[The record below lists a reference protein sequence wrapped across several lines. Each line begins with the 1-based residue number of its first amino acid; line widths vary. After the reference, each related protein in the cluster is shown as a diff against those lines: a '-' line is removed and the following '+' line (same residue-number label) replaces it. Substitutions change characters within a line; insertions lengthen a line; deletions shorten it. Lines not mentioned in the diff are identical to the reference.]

1 MKFRDILLALCAPL
15 LLGFGFAIAKP
26 AMQQFPPFLLM
37 GLRFTIASLVL
48 IWWFPIPKKLL
59 KDLFIVSFI
68 GGTITYGLVYMG
80 LNRVDASSSILL
92 VHAEVPFGVIIAY
105 FLFKERPGMKNILGI
120 IIAFIGLFV
129 LLGAPNLEG
138 KLIGVLLVLFG
149 AFTWSLGMVMAK
161 PLSKKIGGFAVTAW
175 VSLFSGPMLLLG
187 SFIFDGNTINYFLS
201 ADSKGWL
208 IVAYLSLIMQ
218 PLAYGTWYHVI
229 GRNPIHKVM
238 PMMFL
243 LPLTGLSTAI
253 FLLGEEPTK
262 QVFVGGAI
270 ILFGIGT
277 ILFSKSKND
286 RKFLQFLTKVS
297 K

>member
-15 LLGFGFAIAKP
+15 LLGIGFAIAKP

-37 GLRFTIASLVL
+37 GLRFTIAALVL
-48 IWWFPIPKKLL
+48 IWWFPIPKKLI
-59 KDLFIVSFI
+59 KDLFIVSLI
-68 GGTITYGLVYMG
+68 GGTLTYGLVYMG

-92 VHAEVPFGVIIAY
+92 VHTEVPFGIIIAY
-105 FLFKERPGMKNILGI
+105 FLFKEKPGIRNILGI
-120 IIAFIGLFV
+120 IIAFIGLFI

-138 KLIGVLLVLFG
+138 KLIGVLLLIFG
-149 AFTWSLGMVMAK
+149 AFFWSLGMVMAK
-161 PLSKKIGGFAVTAW
+161 PISKKIGGFAVAAW

-187 SFIFDGNTINYFLS
+187 SFIFDGNTINYFVS

-218 PLAYGTWYHVI
+218 PLAYGTWYHVM
-229 GRNPIHKVM
+229 GRNPVHKVM
-238 PMMFL
+238 PVMLL

-262 QVFVGGAI
+262 QVFIGGAI
-270 ILFGIGT
+270 ILLGISM
-277 ILFSKSKND
+277 ILFSKPP
-286 RKFLQFLTKVS
+286 TK
-297 K
+297 

>member
-1 MKFRDILLALCAPL
+1 MRLRDILLALCAPL

-37 GLRFTIASLVL
+37 GLRFTIAALIL
-48 IWWFPIPKKLL
+48 IWWFPIPKKFL
-59 KDLFIVSFI
+59 KDLFIVSLI
-68 GGTITYGLVYMG
+68 GGTLTYGLVYMG
-80 LNRVDASSSILL
+80 LDRIDASSSILL
-92 VHAEVPFGVIIAY
+92 VHTEVPFGVIIAY
-105 FLFKERPGMKNILGI
+105 FLFKERPGIKNIHGI
-120 IIAFIGLFV
+120 AIAFVGLFI

-138 KLIGVLLVLFG
+138 KLIGVLLLLFG
-149 AFTWSLGMVMAK
+149 AFFWSLGMVMAK

-218 PLAYGTWYHVI
+218 PLAYGTWYHVM
-229 GRNPIHKVM
+229 GRNPVHKVM
-238 PMMFL
+238 PVMLL

-262 QVFVGGAI
+262 QVFIGGAI
-270 ILFGIGT
+270 ILFGIGM
-277 ILFSKSKND
+277 ILFSKPK
-286 RKFLQFLTKVS
+286 KK
-297 K
+297 

>member
-37 GLRFTIASLVL
+37 GLRFTVAALIL

-59 KDLFIVSFI
+59 KDLFIVSLI
-68 GGTITYGLVYMG
+68 GGTLTYGLVYMG
-80 LNRVDASSSILL
+80 LNSVDASSSILL
-92 VHAEVPFGVIIAY
+92 VHTEVPFGVIIAY
-105 FLFKERPGMKNILGI
+105 FLFKERPGIKNIFGI
-120 IIAFIGLFV
+120 GIAFVGLFI

-138 KLIGVLLVLFG
+138 KLIGVLLLLFG
-149 AFTWSLGMVMAK
+149 AFFWSLGMVMAK

-175 VSLFSGPMLLLG
+175 VSLFCGPMLLLG
-187 SFIFDGNTINYFLS
+187 SFIFDGNTINYFVS

-218 PLAYGTWYHVI
+218 PLAYGTWYHVM
-229 GRNPIHKVM
+229 GRNPVHKVM
-238 PMMFL
+238 PVMLL
-243 LPLTGLSTAI
+243 LPLTGLSTSI

-270 ILFGIGT
+270 ILFGIGM
-277 ILFSKSKND
+277 ILFSQSK
-286 RKFLQFLTKVS
+286 K
-297 K
+297 

>member
-1 MKFRDILLALCAPL
+1 MNSRDILLALCAPL

-37 GLRFTIASLVL
+37 GLRFTVAALIL

-59 KDLFIVSFI
+59 KDLFIVSLI
-68 GGTITYGLVYMG
+68 GGTLTYGLVYMG

-92 VHAEVPFGVIIAY
+92 VHTEVPFGVILAY
-105 FLFKERPGMKNILGI
+105 FMFKERPGIRNILGI

-138 KLIGVLLVLFG
+138 KLIGVLLLLFG

-175 VSLFSGPMLLLG
+175 ISLFCGPMLLLG
-187 SFIFDGNTINYFLS
+187 SFIFDGNTMNYFLS
-201 ADSKGWL
+201 ADYKAWL
-208 IVAYLSLIMQ
+208 IVAYLALIIQ
-218 PLAYGTWYHVI
+218 PLAYGTWYHVM
-229 GRNPIHKVM
+229 GRNPVHKVM
-238 PMMFL
+238 PVMLL

-262 QVFVGGAI
+262 QVFLGGAV
-270 ILFGIGT
+270 ILAGIGL
-277 ILFSKSKND
+277 ILFSKPK
-286 RKFLQFLTKVS
+286 TK
-297 K
+297 

>member
-37 GLRFTIASLVL
+37 GLRFTVAALIL

-59 KDLFIVSFI
+59 KDLFIVSLI
-68 GGTITYGLVYMG
+68 GGTLTYGLVYMG

-92 VHAEVPFGVIIAY
+92 VHTEVPFGVIIAY
-105 FLFKERPGMKNILGI
+105 FLFKERPGIKNILGI

-138 KLIGVLLVLFG
+138 KLIGVLLLLFG
-149 AFTWSLGMVMAK
+149 AFFWSLGMVMAK

-175 VSLFSGPMLLLG
+175 VSLFCGPMLLLG

-201 ADSKGWL
+201 ADSKAWL

-218 PLAYGTWYHVI
+218 PLAYGTWYHVM
-229 GRNPIHKVM
+229 GRNPVHKVM
-238 PMMFL
+238 PVMLL

-262 QVFVGGAI
+262 QVFVGGSI
-270 ILFGIGT
+270 ILFGIGM
-277 ILFSKSKND
+277 ILFSQQKK
-286 RKFLQFLTKVS
+286 
-297 K
+297 

>member
-37 GLRFTIASLVL
+37 GLRFTIAALVL
-48 IWWFPIPKKLL
+48 VWWFPIPKKLL
-59 KDLFIVSFI
+59 KDLFIISLI
-68 GGTITYGLVYMG
+68 GGTLTYGLVYMG

-92 VHAEVPFGVIIAY
+92 VHTEVPFGVIIAY
-105 FLFKERPGMKNILGI
+105 FLFKERPGIKNILGI

-138 KLIGVLLVLFG
+138 KLIGVLLLLFG
-149 AFTWSLGMVMAK
+149 AFFWSLGMVMAK

-175 VSLFSGPMLLLG
+175 VSLFCGPMLLLG

-238 PMMFL
+238 PVMLL

-253 FLLGEEPTK
+253 LLLGEEPTR
-262 QVFVGGAI
+262 QVFIGGAI
-270 ILFGIGT
+270 ILFGIGM
-277 ILFSKSKND
+277 ILFSKLK
-286 RKFLQFLTKVS
+286 K
-297 K
+297 

>member
-1 MKFRDILLALCAPL
+1 MKLRDILLALCAPL

-37 GLRFTIASLVL
+37 GLRFTIAAAIL

-59 KDLFIVSFI
+59 KDIFIVSLI
-68 GGTITYGLVYMG
+68 GGTLSYGLVYTG

-92 VHAEVPFGVIIAY
+92 VHTEVPFGVLIAY
-105 FLFKERPGMKNILGI
+105 FLFKEKPSIKNIIGI
-120 IIAFIGLFV
+120 VVAFIGLFI

-138 KLIGVLLVLFG
+138 KLIGVLLLLSG

-161 PLSKKIGGFAVTAW
+161 PISKKIGGFAIVAW
-175 VSLFSGPMLLLG
+175 ISLFCGPMLLLG

-201 ADSKGWL
+201 ADLTGWSTVVFL
-208 IVAYLSLIMQ
+208 GLIMQ
-218 PLAYGTWYHVI
+218 PIAYGTWYHVM
-229 GRNPIHKVM
+229 GRNPVHKVM
-238 PMMFL
+238 PVMLL

-262 QVFVGGAI
+262 QVFIGGAI
-270 ILFGIGT
+270 ILAGIGM
-277 ILFSKSKND
+277 ILFSKSK
-286 RKFLQFLTKVS
+286 TK
-297 K
+297 

>member
-37 GLRFTIASLVL
+37 GLRFTIAALVL
-48 IWWFPIPKKLL
+48 VWWFPIPKKLL
-59 KDLFIVSFI
+59 KDLFIISLI
-68 GGTITYGLVYMG
+68 GGTLTYGLVYMG

-92 VHAEVPFGVIIAY
+92 VHTEVPFGVIIAY
-105 FLFKERPGMKNILGI
+105 FLFKERPDIKNIFGI
-120 IIAFIGLFV
+120 VIAFVGLFI

-138 KLIGVLLVLFG
+138 KLIGVLLLLFG
-149 AFTWSLGMVMAK
+149 AFFWSLGMVMAK

-187 SFIFDGNTINYFLS
+187 SFIFDGNTINYFVS

-218 PLAYGTWYHVI
+218 PLAYGTWYHVM
-229 GRNPIHKVM
+229 GRNPVHKVM
-238 PMMFL
+238 PVMLL

-270 ILFGIGT
+270 ILFGIGM
-277 ILFSKSKND
+277 ILFSKPK
-286 RKFLQFLTKVS
+286 K
-297 K
+297 

>member
-37 GLRFTIASLVL
+37 GLRFTIAALVL
-48 IWWFPIPKKLL
+48 VWWFPIPKKLL
-59 KDLFIVSFI
+59 KDLFIVSLI
-68 GGTITYGLVYMG
+68 GGTLTYGLVYMG

-92 VHAEVPFGVIIAY
+92 VHTEVPFGVIIAY
-105 FLFKERPGMKNILGI
+105 FLFKERPGIKNILGM

-138 KLIGVLLVLFG
+138 KLIGVLLLLFG
-149 AFTWSLGMVMAK
+149 AFFWSLGMVMAK

-175 VSLFSGPMLLLG
+175 VSLFCGPMLLLG

-218 PLAYGTWYHVI
+218 PLAYGTWYHVM
-229 GRNPIHKVM
+229 GRNPVHKVM
-238 PMMFL
+238 PVMLL

-262 QVFVGGAI
+262 QVFIGGAI
-270 ILFGIGT
+270 ILFGIGL
-277 ILFSKSKND
+277 ILFSKPK
-286 RKFLQFLTKVS
+286 K
-297 K
+297 

>member
-37 GLRFTIASLVL
+37 GLRFTVAALIL

-59 KDLFIVSFI
+59 KDLFIVSLI
-68 GGTITYGLVYMG
+68 GGTLTYGLVYMG

-92 VHAEVPFGVIIAY
+92 VHTEVPFGVIIAY
-105 FLFKERPGMKNILGI
+105 FLFKERPGIKNILGI
-120 IIAFIGLFV
+120 IVAFIGLFI

-138 KLIGVLLVLFG
+138 KLIGVLLLLFG

-175 VSLFSGPMLLLG
+175 VSLFCGPMLLLG

-208 IVAYLSLIMQ
+208 IVAYLALIMQ
-218 PLAYGTWYHVI
+218 PLAYGTWYHVM
-229 GRNPIHKVM
+229 GRNPVHKVM
-238 PMMFL
+238 PVMLL

-270 ILFGIGT
+270 ILFGIGM
-277 ILFSKSKND
+277 ILFSKPK
-286 RKFLQFLTKVS
+286 KK
-297 K
+297 